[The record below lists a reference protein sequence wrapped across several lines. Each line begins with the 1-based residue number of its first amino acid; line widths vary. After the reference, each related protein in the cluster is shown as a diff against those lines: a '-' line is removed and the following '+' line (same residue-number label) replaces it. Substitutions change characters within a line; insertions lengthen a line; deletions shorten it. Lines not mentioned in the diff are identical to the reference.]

1 MKTLKLLILASMPF
15 FLTSCLVTR
24 KKYDIAEAG
33 RLAAIFSR
41 DSVEDLLAE
50 KRVSYDALEKL
61 YNGLKVDTAQ
71 LRDGIR
77 NYQTL
82 LNANKSERDQLSNQL
97 NNKLKEL
104 SEREETIRQL
114 RGVIDEQNARVKSL
128 LDNVKSALTGF
139 SSDELTVREEGGKV
153 YVAMSDKL
161 LFESG
166 SATVNE
172 MGKSA
177 LGKLAGVLNRQ
188 TDIDVFIEGHTDS
201 VPIRTAVFKDNWDLS
216 VIRATSVVRI
226 LTETY
231 AVNPLQIQ
239 PCGRGEFKPVDTNK
253 STEGRARNRRTEIII
268 APKLDKLYELI
279 SAQ

>member
-1 MKTLKLLILASMPF
+1 MKTLKLLILASLPF

-97 NNKLKEL
+97 NSKLKEL

-114 RGVIDEQNARVKSL
+114 RGVIDEQNAQPLHSNRSL
-128 LDNVKSALTGF
+128 PF
-139 SSDELTVREEGGKV
+139 SG
-153 YVAMSDKL
+153 A
-161 LFESG
+161 
-166 SATVNE
+166 
-172 MGKSA
+172 
-177 LGKLAGVLNRQ
+177 
-188 TDIDVFIEGHTDS
+188 
-201 VPIRTAVFKDNWDLS
+201 
-216 VIRATSVVRI
+216 
-226 LTETY
+226 
-231 AVNPLQIQ
+231 
-239 PCGRGEFKPVDTNK
+239 
-253 STEGRARNRRTEIII
+253 
-268 APKLDKLYELI
+268 
-279 SAQ
+279 